1 MVRRVETYR
10 FSNRFKKQYKALLHE
25 IRQAFKEKL
34 DLFTKNVLHPS
45 LRVKKIQGV
54 QNRWEGSIT
63 MKYRFTFH
71 YDGDTVVFRTIGTH
85 DILMR
90 DSSA

>member
-1 MVRRVETYR
+1 MVGKISAYR
-10 FSNRFKKQYKALLHE
+10 FSNKFKKQYKGLPHE
-25 IRQAFKEKL
+25 IRQAFNEKL
-34 DLFTKNVLHPS
+34 ALFLTDMLHPS
-45 LRVKKIQGV
+45 LRVKKIKGV

-71 YDGDTVVFRTIGTH
+71 FDEDIVVFRTIGTH

-90 DSSA
+90 ESS